1 LHTFSNN
8 LKGKDFT
15 PKFQNSIFLVS
26 RSVTKSSHTTIYFLL
41 SMPDKP
47 FTPSA
52 LCAAASQRGQTRSAA
67 TARAAA
73 SQRGETREAARVQL
87 PPQAGGTA
95 AAA

>member
-1 LHTFSNN
+1 
-8 LKGKDFT
+8 
-15 PKFQNSIFLVS
+15 
-26 RSVTKSSHTTIYFLL
+26 
-41 SMPDKP
+41 MPDKP